1 MVVSYTGYD
10 MEDAMI
16 INKSAFERGFGH
28 GTVYKTLLVDLTAEA
43 ERRKG
48 PLGKT
53 SLLCFGN
60 KNTVMKPA
68 NNGAK
73 NTADGPEYV
82 APMLGEDGLP
92 SVGQK
97 IGPGDP
103 LWCAFVENCNEH
115 IIGAH
120 KDTEN
125 AYVDA
130 IRFLGHLPSSFLGVL
145 ELTLRSQVQR
155 KQERYYSTQS

>member
-1 MVVSYTGYD
+1 
-10 MEDAMI
+10 
-16 INKSAFERGFGH
+16 
-28 GTVYKTLLVDLTAEA
+28 
-43 ERRKG
+43 
-48 PLGKT
+48 
-53 SLLCFGN
+53 
-60 KNTVMKPA
+60 MKPA

-130 IRFLGHLPSSFLGVL
+130 IRFLGRLPSSFLGVL